1 VAAVF
6 GSGFAASLA
15 SGFTGVAVVTIGSL
29 ASAGFSGTVG
39 GVGGVLRGD
48 VGLGAAVA
56 GGGAGVAGVGV
67 ACVTAPGVVVD
78 GFDAAVSLGDAFI
91 ASRM

>member
-1 VAAVF
+1 
-6 GSGFAASLA
+6 
-15 SGFTGVAVVTIGSL
+15 
-29 ASAGFSGTVG
+29 VG

-56 GGGAGVAGVGV
+56 GGGAGVAGVAGVGV